1 MVYNGYHPE
10 LSLQNPS
17 QLGPPDPQNKRNGRN
32 EKMKTWKQALAL
44 VLALVMALSLVALP
58 SFAEGEEESAGDT
71 GMPYINGQGG
81 TVEQNGLVMSKT
93 IKKGENGQFLLTL
106 EAYATGSTTTTTT
119 KKPVDIVLVLDVSGS
134 MDPAVSN
141 NDNDYIR
148 DYDYTPVYDLNAR
161 STYYYQ
167 DANGQYQQ
175 AYYCDGKYW
184 GWDTEPHHTP
194 GWYSEN
200 HQNNLGNC
208 QGETGTRLTPK
219 TSASDADT
227 SHTQFYTRT
236 EKSKTAKITALKT
249 AVNAFID
256 NVAKESPDSSIAI
269 VKFAGESTD
278 AIGDDTHTEYH
289 NNTSA
294 ECNFT
299 QIVKKL
305 TTVDAAGATELK
317 EAVNKLAAKGPTSAD
332 RGMEHAKNIIQSDPN
347 KDRQKVV
354 VMFTDGAPTHWNGG
368 DFDTVANGAIAASKS
383 IKEAGAT
390 VYTIGCFGTTP
401 SSDTDTYMNY
411 VSSNYPNATSMTS
424 GGAKADPANYY
435 KTVSSAA
442 DLNNIFTDISHTIG
456 GTDVKLTSTSV
467 LRDVIS
473 DSFTLPEGYKDG
485 DITAYSVDCMGKN
498 GDTYTWANTPDAGKY
513 TVTVDPSD
521 NKTIN
526 VTGFSYADNW
536 VDQFGVKDSP
546 SGGTSHGKKLVV
558 EIPIVPEQDAT
569 GSVKT
574 NGDASGIYADS
585 TVKDPVEKFPS
596 PVVYIPYFTVTHVAS
611 TVDSAT
617 GANKGEVRA
626 SKNYP
631 LWCYKEFDLT
641 SVVTANY
648 LYGGTFESDCATV
661 HHDVQGNPMKL
672 NPTENATYYIWEV
685 PNTYLTPRNYN
696 VWRHLPENNGQ
707 KTVVRLYP
715 LTTADRI
722 RYKQVGFVIDGQDY
736 VSGCDEFNVTI
747 NNTPTLYQ
755 TAVAKQNGQHYQTL
769 YLDKGTIRASNTAI
783 DESGLVSGQH
793 IDDGC
798 LAGIKLDANG
808 MSEFKTTGVTFRPY
822 WITLDN
828 VKVYG
833 TTARTCTY
841 VAGSESPS
849 VSDDKTSLSCVY
861 MGDTVTTQAMS
872 FAKSFTMAD
881 SQPAVDESL
890 TVTVVDGSN
899 TTQVKVAPNG
909 SVRDQVAYQAPA
921 GKVFAGWFADQAYTT
936 PADLD
941 QVTQDTTIYA
951 KYVSDSYL
959 DLAYSR
965 TGLFRLRGVTL
976 ISAVDNPA
984 NYQASGIMVNGQKL
998 DVSYASRY
1006 RIFKTPANLFGAA
1019 RDAKLM
1025 LADKSLSGTGTLEV
1039 TPYWITLDGTEVHG
1053 ITHSLHYN
1061 TRTIWE

>member
-17 QLGPPDPQNKRNGRN
+17 QLGPPGPQNKRNGRN
-32 EKMKTWKQALAL
+32 EKMKTWKRALAL

-58 SFAEGEEESAGDT
+58 SFAAGEEDSAG
-71 GMPYINGQGG
+71 NGSPR
-81 TVEQNGLVMSKT
+81 VEYAGESGKNNGGLVMSKT
-93 IKKGENGQFLLTL
+93 VTKGEGDDQFLLTL
-106 EAYATGSTTTTTT
+106 EAFATGETRTET
-119 KKPVDIVLVLDVSGS
+119 KDIPMDIVLVLDVSGS
-134 MDPAVSN
+134 MSKRINGYGSQSKINALKDAV
-141 NDNDYIR
+141 
-148 DYDYTPVYDLNAR
+148 
-161 STYYYQ
+161 
-167 DANGQYQQ
+167 NGFIDKV
-175 AYYCDGKYW
+175 A
-184 GWDTEPHHTP
+184 
-194 GWYSEN
+194 
-200 HQNNLGNC
+200 
-208 QGETGTRLTPK
+208 
-219 TSASDADT
+219 
-227 SHTQFYTRT
+227 
-236 EKSKTAKITALKT
+236 EKSP
-249 AVNAFID
+249 N
-256 NVAKESPDSSIAI
+256 SSIAV
-269 VKFAGESTD
+269 VKFAGDEKIETGNDTYWDGGYCNYSQTV
-278 AIGDDTHTEYH
+278 IG
-289 NNTSA
+289 
-294 ECNFT
+294 
-299 QIVKKL
+299 L
-305 TTVDAAGATELK
+305 TAAGTGAAALK
-317 EAVNKLAAKGPTSAD
+317 AKVSALDPDGPTAAD
-332 RGMEHAKNIIQSDPN
+332 YGMNRAKSIIDSVKNNDH
-347 KDRQKVV
+347 QKVV
-354 VMFTDGAPTHWNGG
+354 IMFTDGEPNHSNG
-368 DFDTVANGAIAASKS
+368 FSTTVANDAIKASKS

-390 VYTIGCFGTTP
+390 VYTIGCFSKTYK
-401 SSDTDTYMNY
+401 DTENVPKYMNR
-411 VSSNYPNATSMTS
+411 VSSNYLDATTMQDGTKTS
-424 GGAKADPANYY
+424 SDYY
-435 KTVSSAA
+435 KTVSSAE
-442 DLNNIFTDISHTIG
+442 DLNNIFKTISETV
-456 GTDVKLTSTSV
+456 GTTTVKLDDTSV

-473 DSFTLPEGYKDG
+473 DSFTLPEGYTDG
-485 DITAYSVDCMGKN
+485 DIKAYSVSCESSTKN
-498 GDTYTWANTPDAGKY
+498 ADGTYTYTWKTTPDADKY
-513 TVTVDPSD
+513 DVTVADD

-526 VTGFSYADNW
+526 VTDFNYAANW
-536 VDQFGVKDSP
+536 VDQYDV
-546 SGGTSHGKKLVV
+546 GGSKSHGKKLVV
-558 EIPIVPEQDAT
+558 EIPIVLDPDAT
-569 GSVKT
+569 GSVDT
-574 NGDASGIYADS
+574 NGPASGVYASADAETAFANFKTP
-585 TVKDPVEKFPS
+585 TVYVPF
-596 PVVYIPYFTVTHVAS
+596 FTVARVES
-611 TVDSAT
+611 CVNDQGKNFGQET
-617 GANKGEVRA
+617 GRKD
-626 SKNYP
+626 YP
-631 LWCYKEFDLT
+631 LWCYKEFNLT
-641 SVVTANY
+641 SVVPDGY

-984 NYQASGIMVNGQKL
+984 NYQASGIMVNGQKI

-1039 TPYWITLDGTEVHG
+1039 TPYWITLDGTKVHG

>member
-1 MVYNGYHPE
+1 
-10 LSLQNPS
+10 
-17 QLGPPDPQNKRNGRN
+17 
-32 EKMKTWKQALAL
+32 MKTWKRALAL

-58 SFAEGEEESAGDT
+58 SFAEGEEDSTGND
-71 GMPYINGQGG
+71 GMPYIEENGHGG
-81 TVEQNGLVMSKT
+81 TVTKDGLVMSKT
-93 IKKGENGQFLLTL
+93 IKKTGDSQFLLTL
-106 EAYATGSTTTTTT
+106 EAYATGSTTTTTST
-119 KKPVDIVLVLDVSGS
+119 APVDIVLVLDVSGS
-134 MDPAVSN
+134 MDDYMETYSVS
-141 NDNDYIR
+141 
-148 DYDYTPVYDLNAR
+148 PGG
-161 STYYYQ
+161 TYYRKDSDGDFQ
-167 DANGQYQQ
+167 RV
-175 AYYCDGKYW
+175 YYCSKCG
-184 GWDTEPHHTP
+184 GWFTREHRYIH
-194 GWYSEN
+194 YYY
-200 HQNNLGNC
+200 
-208 QGETGTRLTPK
+208 GTQLFPK
-219 TSASDADT
+219 TSASDT
-227 SHTQFYTRT
+227 NTRHTQFYSDVT
-236 EKSKTAKITALKT
+236 KITALKT

-256 NVAKESPDSSIAI
+256 NVAKESPDSNIAI

-289 NNTSA
+289 NNGSA

-332 RGMEHAKNIIQSDPN
+332 RGMEHAKNIIQNDPN

-411 VSSNYPNATSMTS
+411 VSSNYPNAARMTS

-473 DSFTLPEGYKDG
+473 DSFKLPQGADKDS
-485 DITAYSVDCMGKN
+485 ITAYSVDCTAVNDDG
-498 GDTYTWANTPDAGKY
+498 TYTWSANHDGTKY
-513 TVTVDPSD
+513 SVTVEG
-521 NKTIN
+521 KTIN
-526 VTGFSYADNW
+526 VTDFDYAANW
-536 VDQFGVKDSP
+536 VGKDTTTGKMHTP
-546 SGGTSHGKKLVV
+546 AKKLVV

-596 PVVYIPYFTVTHVAS
+596 PVVYIPYFTVVHVAS
-611 TVDSAT
+611 TVDRAT
-617 GANKGEVRA
+617 GANKGKVGE

-631 LWCYKEFDLT
+631 LWCHKEFNLT

-648 LYGGTFESDCATV
+648 LYGGTFNEETCTTV
-661 HHDVQGNPMKL
+661 HKDVQEQGNPMEL
-672 NPTENATYYIWEV
+672 NPTENANYYIWEV
-685 PNTYLTPRNYN
+685 PDTYLTPRNYN

-715 LTTADRI
+715 LTAADRTL
-722 RYKQVGFVIDGQDY
+722 YKQVGFVIDGQNY
-736 VSGCDEFNVTI
+736 VSGCDEFNATI

-769 YLDKGTIRASNTAI
+769 YLDKGTIRASKTAI

-793 IDDGC
+793 IDDGY

-808 MSEFKTTGVTFRPY
+808 MIKFKTPGVTFRPY

-841 VAGSESPS
+841 VADSDRPS
-849 VSDDKTSLSCVY
+849 VSDNKTSLPCKY

-872 FAKSFTMAD
+872 FARSFTMDD

-959 DLAYSR
+959 DLDYSR

-984 NYQASGIMVNGQKL
+984 NYQASGFIVDGKKV

-1039 TPYWITLDGTEVHG
+1039 TPYWVTLDGTEVHG
-1053 ITHSLHYN
+1053 VTHTLHYN

>member
-1 MVYNGYHPE
+1 ME
-10 LSLQNPS
+10 
-17 QLGPPDPQNKRNGRN
+17 
-32 EKMKTWKQALAL
+32 
-44 VLALVMALSLVALP
+44 
-58 SFAEGEEESAGDT
+58 
-71 GMPYINGQGG
+71 
-81 TVEQNGLVMSKT
+81 
-93 IKKGENGQFLLTL
+93 TL
-106 EAYATGSTTTTTT
+106 KS
-119 KKPVDIVLVLDVSGS
+119 
-134 MDPAVSN
+134 AVS
-141 NDNDYIR
+141 
-148 DYDYTPVYDLNAR
+148 T
-161 STYYYQ
+161 
-167 DANGQYQQ
+167 
-175 AYYCDGKYW
+175 
-184 GWDTEPHHTP
+184 
-194 GWYSEN
+194 
-200 HQNNLGNC
+200 
-208 QGETGTRLTPK
+208 
-219 TSASDADT
+219 
-227 SHTQFYTRT
+227 
-236 EKSKTAKITALKT
+236 
-249 AVNAFID
+249 FID
-256 NVAKESPDSSIAI
+256 NVAKESPDSNIAI
-269 VKFAGESTD
+269 VKFAGNKR
-278 AIGDDTHTEYH
+278 DTVGNDTYEKGRYTY
-289 NNTSA
+289 NYS
-294 ECNFT
+294 
-299 QIVKKL
+299 QIVQNL
-305 TTVDAAGATELK
+305 TTVDETGASSLKTAVNGLIAAGTT
-317 EAVNKLAAKGPTSAD
+317 LANY
-332 RGMEHAKNIIQSDPN
+332 GMEHAQTIIN
-347 KDRQKVV
+347 GAKDNGRQKVV
-354 VMFTDGAPTHWNGG
+354 VMFTDGEPNGIEKVSG
-368 DFDTVANGAIAASKS
+368 FEKEVANSAINTSKS
-383 IKEAGAT
+383 IKDAGAT
-390 VYTIGCFGTTP
+390 VYTIGCFG
-401 SSDTDTYMNY
+401 SLDADKKANVDTYMNY
-411 VSSNYPNATSMTS
+411 VSSNYPKATSMT
-424 GGAKADPANYY
+424 ADPGAQAEEPNYY

-473 DSFTLPEGYKDG
+473 DSFKLPSDYKDG
-485 DITAYSVDCMGKN
+485 DIKAYSVSCTGKN
-498 GDTYTWANTPDAGKY
+498 GDTYTWDSTHDTEY
-513 TVTVDPSD
+513 TATVAADK
-521 NKTIN
+521 KTIN
-526 VTGFSYADNW
+526 VTGFDYAANW
-536 VDQFGVKDSP
+536 VDQFGVNDSQ
-546 SGGTSHGKKLVV
+546 SHGKKLVV
-558 EIPIVPEQDAT
+558 QIPIVPETTAYGDCD
-569 GSVKT
+569 T
-574 NGDASGIYADS
+574 NGPASGIYATGVDGEEP
-585 TVKDPVEKFPS
+585 VKTFPS
-596 PVVYIPYFTVTHVAS
+596 PVVCIPYFTVVHVAS
-611 TVDSAT
+611 TVNDQGHNEGKRT
-617 GANKGEVRA
+617 GETHHPV
-626 SKNYP
+626 
-631 LWCYKEFDLT
+631 WCNRPFNLT
-641 SVVTANY
+641 SVVTENY
-648 LYGGTFESDCATV
+648 LYGGTFNEETCTTV
-661 HHDVQGNPMKL
+661 HKDVQEQGNPMEL

-715 LTTADRI
+715 LTAADRTL
-722 RYKQVGFVIDGQDY
+722 YKQVGFVIDDKDY

-755 TAVAKQNGQHYQTL
+755 TAVAEQNGQHYQTL

-808 MSEFKTTGVTFRPY
+808 MIKFKTTGVTFRPY

-828 VKVYG
+828 VKVYR

-841 VAGSESPS
+841 VAGSESTS

-984 NYQASGIMVNGQKL
+984 NYQASGIMVNGQKI

>member
-1 MVYNGYHPE
+1 
-10 LSLQNPS
+10 
-17 QLGPPDPQNKRNGRN
+17 
-32 EKMKTWKQALAL
+32 MKTWKRALAL

-58 SFAEGEEESAGDT
+58 SFAAGEEDSAGLPNGVSVVNPGGPTEGVT
-71 GMPYINGQGG
+71 GM
-81 TVEQNGLVMSKT
+81 EMSKT
-93 IKKGENGQFLLTL
+93 LQLNADGKTGTLTL
-106 EAYATGSTTTTTT
+106 EAYATGNSQVVQ
-119 KKPVDIVLVLDVSGS
+119 KNVPLDIVLVLDQSGS
-134 MDPAVSN
+134 MAYTFSGNTNRQAALKNAVKNFISSVADKYDPETSDHRMAVVTFDSSASTLVN
-141 NDNDYIR
+141 WTQVDGTGKDTLTTAIDGLPKSPKGGTQVGKGMQWAQTLLDN
-148 DYDYTPVYDLNAR
+148 
-161 STYYYQ
+161 STYKGSNPAQ
-167 DANGQYQQ
+167 
-175 AYYCDGKYW
+175 
-184 GWDTEPHHTP
+184 
-194 GWYSEN
+194 
-200 HQNNLGNC
+200 
-208 QGETGTRLTPK
+208 R
-219 TSASDADT
+219 
-227 SHTQFYTRT
+227 TQ
-236 EKSKTAKITALKT
+236 
-249 AVNAFID
+249 
-256 NVAKESPDSSIAI
+256 
-269 VKFAGESTD
+269 
-278 AIGDDTHTEYH
+278 
-289 NNTSA
+289 
-294 ECNFT
+294 
-299 QIVKKL
+299 
-305 TTVDAAGATELK
+305 
-317 EAVNKLAAKGPTSAD
+317 
-332 RGMEHAKNIIQSDPN
+332 
-347 KDRQKVV
+347 VV
-354 VMFTDGAPTHWNGG
+354 IMFTDGEPGDY
-368 DFDTVANGAIAASKS
+368 DFDISVANDAIKAAKTM
-383 IKEAGAT
+383 KDNGVV
-390 VYTIGCFGTTP
+390 VYTIGIFTGADPSQLYGTRWNANNDGSVGDYWNSETA
-401 SSDTDTYMNY
+401 SANRYMNY
-411 VSSNYPNATSMTS
+411 VSSNF
-424 GGAKADPANYY
+424 
-435 KTVSSAA
+435 KTAA
-442 DLNNIFTDISHTIG
+442 DLGLKDYRGYHRITKNYTRDSSNYYLAASDADGLNNVFSTISSTIG
-456 GTDVKLTSTSV
+456 GSDSTLTATATMV
-467 LRDVIS
+467 DVIS
-473 DSFTLPEGYKDG
+473 KYFQLPKNYLDSLK
-485 DITAYSVDCMGKN
+485 A
-498 GDTYTWANTPDAGKY
+498 Y
-513 TVTVDPSD
+513 TVPFTGTDASGNRQWGANQTSYTPSVEGD
-521 NKTIN
+521 KVS
-526 VTGFSYADNW
+526 VTGFNYSDNW
-536 VDQFGVKDSP
+536 VGFHTDKD
-546 SGGTSHGKKLVV
+546 GKQTARGSKMVL
-558 EIPIVPEQDAT
+558 EIPIQVKDDTVGEVPTNDLNNS
-569 GSVKT
+569 GILDG
-574 NGDASGIYADS
+574 NGDMFA
-585 TVKDPVEKFPS
+585 KFVS
-596 PVVYIPYFTVTHVAS
+596 PVVKYAYFTVVPVTSSV
-611 TVDSAT
+611 
-617 GANKGEVRA
+617 NENGENYGSPGQEKKVRLLDNPTYNLVNEVP
-626 SKNYP
+626 KD
-631 LWCYKEFDLT
+631 F
-641 SVVTANY
+641 
-648 LYGGTFESDCATV
+648 LYGGTFNEETCTTV
-661 HHDVQGNPMKL
+661 HKDVQEQGNPMEL

-715 LTTADRI
+715 LTAADRTL
-722 RYKQVGFVIDGQDY
+722 YKQVGFVIDDKDY

-755 TAVAKQNGQHYQTL
+755 TAVAEQNGQHYQTL

-808 MSEFKTTGVTFRPY
+808 MIKFKTTGVTFRPY

-841 VAGSESPS
+841 VAGSESTS

-941 QVTQDTTIYA
+941 QVTEDTTIYA

-984 NYQASGIMVNGQKL
+984 NYQASGIMVNGQKI

>member
-1 MVYNGYHPE
+1 
-10 LSLQNPS
+10 
-17 QLGPPDPQNKRNGRN
+17 
-32 EKMKTWKQALAL
+32 MKTWKRALAL

-58 SFAEGEEESAGDT
+58 SFAADEDAADGTLPNGVSVVNPGGPTEGVT
-71 GMPYINGQGG
+71 GM
-81 TVEQNGLVMSKT
+81 EMSKT
-93 IKKGENGQFLLTL
+93 LQLNADGKTGTLTL
-106 EAYATGSTTTTTT
+106 EAYATGNSQVLQ
-119 KKPVDIVLVLDVSGS
+119 KEVPLDIVLVLDQSGS
-134 MDPAVSN
+134 MAYN
-141 NDNDYIR
+141 F
-148 DYDYTPVYDLNAR
+148 
-161 STYYYQ
+161 
-167 DANGQYQQ
+167 NGKQ
-175 AYYCDGKYW
+175 
-184 GWDTEPHHTP
+184 
-194 GWYSEN
+194 
-200 HQNNLGNC
+200 
-208 QGETGTRLTPK
+208 
-219 TSASDADT
+219 
-227 SHTQFYTRT
+227 
-236 EKSKTAKITALKT
+236 
-249 AVNAFID
+249 
-256 NVAKESPDSSIAI
+256 
-269 VKFAGESTD
+269 
-278 AIGDDTHTEYH
+278 
-289 NNTSA
+289 
-294 ECNFT
+294 
-299 QIVKKL
+299 
-305 TTVDAAGATELK
+305 TV
-317 EAVNKLAAKGPTSAD
+317 
-332 RGMEHAKNIIQSDPN
+332 QN
-347 KDRQKVV
+347 KDRRQYAMKNAVKTFINSVADRYDAKSSDHRMAIVTFGDDASTLVGWTQVNGTGKSTLTTAIDGLPKKPSGGTQTGKGMQQAQTLLGNSNYTGSNQAQRTQVV
-354 VMFTDGAPTHWNGG
+354 IMFTDGVPG
-368 DFDTVANGAIAASKS
+368 DSGFDISVANDAIKAAKTM
-383 IKEAGAT
+383 KDNGVV
-390 VYTIGCFGTTP
+390 VYTIGIFTGAEP
-401 SSDTDTYMNY
+401 SQLYGGSGNGAVGEYWDWSDTDSAAANRFMNY
-411 VSSNYPNATSMTS
+411 VSSNF
-424 GGAKADPANYY
+424 KA
-435 KTVSSAA
+435 AA
-442 DLNNIFTDISHTIG
+442 DLGLDYYYYSYYYRITKNYTRDSSNYYLTASDAAGLNNVFSSISSTIG
-456 GTDVKLTSTSV
+456 GSDATLTGTATMV
-467 LRDVIS
+467 DAIS
-473 DSFTLPEGYKDG
+473 EYFQLPKNYLDSLK
-485 DITAYSVDCMGKN
+485 A
-498 GDTYTWANTPDAGKY
+498 Y
-513 TVTVDPSD
+513 TVPFTGTDASGNRQWGANQTRYTPSVEGD
-521 NKTIN
+521 KVS
-526 VTGFSYADNW
+526 VTGFNYSDNW
-536 VDQFGVKDSP
+536 VGFHTDKD
-546 SGGTSHGKKLVV
+546 GKQTARGSKMVL
-558 EIPIVPEQDAT
+558 EIPIQVKDDTVGEVPTNDLNNS
-569 GSVKT
+569 GILDG
-574 NGDASGIYADS
+574 NGDMFA
-585 TVKDPVEKFPS
+585 KFVS
-596 PVVYIPYFTVTHVAS
+596 PVVKYAYFTVVPVTS
-611 TVDSAT
+611 SVDENGKNQ
-617 GANKGEVRA
+617 GAPGTEKKVRLLDNPTYNLVNEVP
-626 SKNYP
+626 KD
-631 LWCYKEFDLT
+631 F
-641 SVVTANY
+641 
-648 LYGGTFESDCATV
+648 LYGGTFNEETCTTV
-661 HHDVQGNPMKL
+661 HKDVQEQGNPMEL

-808 MSEFKTTGVTFRPY
+808 MIEFKTTGVTFRPY

-841 VAGSESPS
+841 VAGSESTS

-984 NYQASGIMVNGQKL
+984 NYQSSGIIVNGDKL
-998 DVSYASRY
+998 NVSYASRY